1 LRLVWKLYGCFLKW
15 WYPIKSSIL
24 IGFTIINHLFLG
36 TTISGNPRIYS
47 LQSRA
52 PSAGRYLRRLSKM
65 AGANAADRT
74 SGIKSKGVFRGFHS
88 HGGTPTAGWFISWK
102 ILIKMDDN

>member
-1 LRLVWKLYGCFLKW
+1 MTMET
-15 WYPIKSSIL
+15 SIFYR
-24 IGFTIINHLFLG
+24 IFYYFYQPASVGIF
-36 TTISGNPRIYS
+36 ISGNPRIYS

-74 SGIKSKGVFRGFHS
+74 SGIKSKGFFRGFHS